1 MLSEILSKI
10 ILFFTVI
17 VYFNYI
23 VLEIKEI
30 IDNDENFP
38 EKRFWK
44 VIASFGLFIFI
55 GCILPFYFSFVL
67 AKGIH
72 NKLNGEKP

>member
-10 ILFFTVI
+10 VLFFTAI

-23 VLEIKEI
+23 VLEVKEFI
-30 IDNDENFP
+30 ANDRDFP
-38 EKRFWK
+38 EKRIYQIPY
-44 VIASFGLFIFI
+44 VFGL
-55 GCILPFYFSFVL
+55 GVVMGTLLPFYFSFVL

-72 NKLNGEKP
+72 DKLNEEKP